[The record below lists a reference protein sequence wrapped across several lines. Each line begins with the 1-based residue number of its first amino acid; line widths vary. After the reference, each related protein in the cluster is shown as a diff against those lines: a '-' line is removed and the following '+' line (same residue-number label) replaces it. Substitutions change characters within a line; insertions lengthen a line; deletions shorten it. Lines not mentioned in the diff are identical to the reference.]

1 MKFLVILKKKIPD
14 KQSNILNKCDFT
26 KYVKMNKKPALTN
39 KHKKIRIETILK
51 WIRDDMNLK
60 NIRFSDEKCFN
71 FGGPD
76 GFNYHWYNLR
86 KQKTSDGVCVL
97 KVDLLILWGVVSVNS
112 KTVFVV
118 LPIIMNI
125 EEYQKS

>member
-1 MKFLVILKKKIPD
+1 
-14 KQSNILNKCDFT
+14 
-26 KYVKMNKKPALTN
+26 MNKKPALTN

-76 GFNYHWYNLR
+76 GFNYH
-86 KQKTSDGVCVL
+86 
-97 KVDLLILWGVVSVNS
+97 
-112 KTVFVV
+112 
-118 LPIIMNI
+118 
-125 EEYQKS
+125 